1 MALKKT
7 VRFCSCALAGLLA
20 VLFPSIAAAQ
30 GQTAPPQ
37 QPPTVNE
44 RVEVVA
50 TRIPESPHDVPVSVE
65 VLTGEDLRSM
75 GATNLQ
81 EALTLSTGVAVAPGG
96 DNGPAG
102 AVPEFWGLREF
113 DAFLLVVDDVPWGG
127 AFNPALTTLSM
138 RDVER
143 VEVLRGAAPVT
154 FGATSFVGV
163 IHVVHTRAA
172 AGHSYAAARG
182 GSFGSGGAS
191 IDLAIPGGGDWK
203 SRLSAD
209 VDRQG
214 FSDERTSF
222 RRGHALWR
230 TARTGDTS
238 RTWFSADAT
247 LLRQSPASPS
257 PRSGKT
263 LDPSV
268 PIDAN
273 HNPDGAFIDQ
283 NRLAVSFGFDRN
295 VMGTAKW
302 ITIASFTHSAQNLF
316 RGFLVDVEDVPGN
329 AAGLR
334 EKIDVNDLY
343 ADSHFVMP
351 AGRAVQIV
359 AGADFLH
366 GMGDATGATFDYTAP
381 LAGTPVPL
389 VTEPSTLDLRV
400 EDRREFF
407 GAYVMAEWKPQSR
420 VSVSGGLRMNVTFEE
435 RGGEAEAVDAGKDK
449 GQTHTRP
456 SGSLGAIVTAW
467 ERGTDHV
474 KLFGNYR
481 NTFKPAAFDFGLGEA
496 DGGEEGL
503 LEPETAQSYEA
514 GVKTRTMAGRA
525 DVEASVFRIDFT
537 NLVTATVVNGL
548 PALMNAGE
556 TRFQGLE
563 FGTAFHLPQHFSARA
578 SYSFHDGTFTHFT
591 QAFDGVPTVLDGRR
605 FEMSARHLASA
616 GLFLAPDRGVTAD
629 VMVKYT
635 GDRFMDKR
643 NRALAAAFTT
653 VDLGAGYRFDRY
665 ELRLDARNLGDRRD
679 VVSESEL
686 GDAQYYRMTAR
697 RADLSLAVRF

>member
-1 MALKKT
+1 M
-7 VRFCSCALAGLLA
+7 
-20 VLFPSIAAAQ
+20 
-30 GQTAPPQ
+30 
-37 QPPTVNE
+37 
-44 RVEVVA
+44 A
-50 TRIPESPHDVPVSVE
+50 TRIPEAPHDVPASIE

-81 EALTLSTGVAVAPGG
+81 QALTLATGVAVAPGG

-127 AFNPALTTLSM
+127 AFNPALATLSL

-143 VEVLRGAAPVT
+143 VEILRGAAPVT

-163 IHVVHTRAA
+163 IHVVHTRASA
-172 AGHSYAAARG
+172 ERSYAAARG

-191 IDLAIPGGGDWK
+191 VDLAIPAAGDWK

-209 VDRQG
+209 FDRQG
-214 FSDERTSF
+214 FSDDRTSF

-230 TARTGDTS
+230 TVRTGDTS
-238 RTWFSADAT
+238 RTWFSADANI
-247 LLRQSPASPS
+247 LRQSPASPS
-257 PRSGKT
+257 PRAGKV
-263 LDPSV
+263 LDPAV

-273 HNPDGAFIDQ
+273 HNPDGAFIDE
-283 NRLAVSFGFDRN
+283 NRIALSFGFDRT
-295 VMGTAKW
+295 VMSTAKW
-302 ITIASFTHSAQNLF
+302 TTIASYTHSGQDLF
-316 RGFLVDVEDVPGN
+316 RGFLIDTASVADN

-343 ADSHFVMP
+343 VDSHVIVP
-351 AGRAVQIV
+351 RGAVQIV

-381 LAGTPVPL
+381 VAGGAAPSVA
-389 VTEPSTLDLRV
+389 EPTTLDLRV

-407 GAYVMAEWKPQSR
+407 GGYGMAEWKPATR
-420 VSVSGGLRMNVTFEE
+420 VSLSGGLRMNVTYEE
-435 RGGEAEAVDAGKDK
+435 RGGEEEASADAGKDK
-449 GQTHTRP
+449 GQTHTRL
-456 SGSLGAIVTAW
+456 SGSLGGIVTAW
-467 ERGTDHV
+467 ERGADHV
-474 KLFGNYR
+474 KIFGNYR

-496 DGGEEGL
+496 DAEGEGL
-503 LEPETAQSYEA
+503 LEPETAQSYEG
-514 GVKTRTMAGRA
+514 GVKVRTFDGRM
-525 DVEASVFRIDFT
+525 DVEGSVFRMDFK

-556 TRFQGLE
+556 TRFQGFEL
-563 FGTAFHLPQHFSARA
+563 GTAFHLPQHVSARA

-605 FEMSARHLASA
+605 FEMSPRHLASA
-616 GLFLAPDRGVTAD
+616 GLFFSPDRGLTAN

-635 GDRFMDKR
+635 GDRYMDKR
-643 NRALAAAFTT
+643 NRALADPFTT
-653 VDLGAGYRFDRY
+653 VDIGAGYRFDRY
-665 ELRLDARNLGDRRD
+665 ELRLDGRNLGDRRD

-697 RADLSLAVRF
+697 RVDLSLAVRF